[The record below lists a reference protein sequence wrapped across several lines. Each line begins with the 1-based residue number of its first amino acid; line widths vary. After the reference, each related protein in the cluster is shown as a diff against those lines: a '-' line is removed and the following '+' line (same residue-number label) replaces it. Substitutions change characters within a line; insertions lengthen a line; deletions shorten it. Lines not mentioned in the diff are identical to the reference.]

1 LRPASSKNPNF
12 PRYIAPEFL
21 QYLGDNQKRSGLT
34 GSIKTKGTESNEKNE
49 KCIRS
54 IMCSVQRL
62 FLASV
67 FAGEDKTSTHVFR
80 PCSNLVID
88 AVGRRQS

>member
-1 LRPASSKNPNF
+1 MRKMKSAFAVLCAAF
-12 PRYIAPEFL
+12 
-21 QYLGDNQKRSGLT
+21 SG
-34 GSIKTKGTESNEKNE
+34 
-49 KCIRS
+49 
-54 IMCSVQRL
+54 L

-80 PCSNLVID
+80 PSSNLVID